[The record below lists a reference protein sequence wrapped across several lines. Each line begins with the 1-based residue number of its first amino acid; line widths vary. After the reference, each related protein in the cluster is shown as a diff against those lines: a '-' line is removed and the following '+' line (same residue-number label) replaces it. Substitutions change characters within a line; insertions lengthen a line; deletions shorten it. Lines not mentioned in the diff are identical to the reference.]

1 MSDNE
6 RKKSKVFL
14 KKNKEKT
21 TSQIDDFYEYD
32 KIKSDV
38 DSVDEE
44 FFENVKSVDYDKL
57 KKEHQKEENEK
68 EQIQKDN
75 SFTPNKENLDN
86 IDENLKT
93 KDNENNEDSKN
104 NKENKV
110 QNDYNSLDDDNDDDD
125 DFGSLDDSSLK
136 DDKKSD
142 DKNNEK
148 VDDKSNLHQDS
159 IFNEFDFSK
168 MANQNEEQTNN
179 YKSLFE
185 NDEKPKE
192 DSLQTTGIINSINS
206 KSNKDDTLSSV
217 FKDSDDDDDD
227 DFGSVDDDEFTKPHD
242 KINDENNFKTNGYVN
257 VNQKSDYYKT
267 DELEDDDKYYT
278 DKKGKKKKVKSR
290 FKSFLKFISLAILAL
305 LIMSV
310 YFGLTHDLFKIDY
323 IKITGNVIN
332 EKEIIS
338 AKSGVKIGD
347 NIFLSRSG
355 KIKKNLK
362 EIPTIESVN
371 VIKDYPN
378 IIEIQVKEN
387 YISSYVN
394 TSGGII
400 TIDNF
405 GKVKST
411 SADSNEL
418 TGIQLKGLKENNF
431 KVGEAFSK
439 DDKKVNLILEL
450 LTKSYYNNV
459 SSIDFSNEN
468 EITFQLKNS
477 IKVTFGDLQDYS
489 KKLKILDVL
498 IKKIQTDGIKASEI
512 ILNVGKNPIIV
523 KK

>member
-75 SFTPNKENLDN
+75 SFTPDKENLDN
-86 IDENLKT
+86 ADENLKT
-93 KDNENNEDSKN
+93 KNED
-104 NKENKV
+104 NKV

-125 DFGSLDDSSLK
+125 DDDDDDDFGSLDNSSLK

-142 DKNNEK
+142 DKNDEK
-148 VDDKSNLHQDS
+148 LDDKKSDDKSNLHQDS

-185 NDEKPKE
+185 NDEKSKE
-192 DSLQTTGIINSINS
+192 DSLQTTGIINTINS
-206 KSNKDDTLSSV
+206 KLNKDDTLSSV

-227 DFGSVDDDEFTKPHD
+227 FGSIDDDEFTKPHD

-431 KVGEAFSK
+431 KVGDAFSK

>member
-75 SFTPNKENLDN
+75 SFTPDKENLDN
-86 IDENLKT
+86 ADENLKT
-93 KDNENNEDSKN
+93 KNED
-104 NKENKV
+104 NKVQNEDNKV

-125 DFGSLDDSSLK
+125 DDDDFGSLDNSSLK

-142 DKNNEK
+142 DKNDEK
-148 VDDKSNLHQDS
+148 LDDKSNLHQDS

-185 NDEKPKE
+185 NDEKSKE
-192 DSLQTTGIINSINS
+192 DSLQTTGIINTINS
-206 KSNKDDTLSSV
+206 KLNKDDTLSSV
-217 FKDSDDDDDD
+217 FKDSDDDDD
-227 DFGSVDDDEFTKPHD
+227 FGSIDDDEFTKPHD

-431 KVGEAFSK
+431 KVGDAFSK

-459 SSIDFSNEN
+459 SAIDFSNEN